1 MTGTLRLVFS
11 DFRYIS
17 LAVAIFVPM
26 LFGLLIISEYIF
38 LDPYIVSHIPDGT
51 EFGFSLIVVLS
62 GLSALVIPMNVYRI
76 NILKTSKKKI
86 GSGVFGSLVGAA
98 AGACSCGPIGFA
110 VISTFGSVGA
120 TASAFLTNFEIP
132 IRIAAIALLV
142 FTYYT
147 TFKSLKVECKINPN
161 S

>member
-1 MTGTLRLVFS
+1 MTNTLKLVFS
-11 DFRYIS
+11 NPRYIV
-17 LAVAIFVPM
+17 LAVSIFVPM
-26 LFGLLIISEYIF
+26 LVGLLIISEYIF
-38 LDPYIVSHIPDGT
+38 LEPYVVSHIPKGT
-51 EFGFSLIVVLS
+51 ELGFSLIVILS
-62 GLSALVIPMNVYRI
+62 GLSGLVIPMNVYRI
-76 NILKTSKKKI
+76 NILKSSKKKM
-86 GSGVFGSLVGAA
+86 SGGIFGSIIGAA

-147 TFKSLKVECKINPN
+147 TIRSLKVECKINPQQ
-161 S
+161 